1 MTLLSYGQRLAQRVI
16 ADTPVCFAG
25 VYDVFSATLAGR
37 YFDGIFVSGYG
48 FAASFYG
55 MPDIGLIAWADMAA
69 FVQRLR
75 TALPSHHLMTDIDD
89 GYGDPDVAAHAAQA
103 MQRAGTS
110 GIVLEDQKRPRR
122 CGHVDGKQVMDL
134 DDFLIKLRC
143 VRSTVADLY
152 LVARTDALGPAEQ
165 IRRVIAFEE
174 AGADAVLIDG
184 VTNFAVLREAARQLT
199 VPLMFNQIAGGKS
212 PACSLSELNDI
223 GVRLVNYST
232 PCLFAAHAAIDA
244 QMRRLTENDGVLPT
258 NGLTVPR
265 CNAILHDNLIRRDL
279 PSLPMTTP
287 VAPLSSIAVRGRK

>member
-1 MTLLSYGQRLAQRVI
+1 MTLPSYGQRLAQRVI

-75 TALPSHHLMTDIDD
+75 IALPSHHLMTDIDD
-89 GYGDPDVAAHAAQA
+89 GYGDPDVAAHAAVA

-110 GIVLEDQKRPRR
+110 GVVLEDQRRPRR

-134 DDFLIKLRC
+134 ADFLIKLRC

-152 LVARTDALGPAEQ
+152 LVARTDALGSAEQ

-212 PACSLSELNDI
+212 PACSLSELSDI

-232 PCLFAAHAAIDA
+232 PCLFAAHAAIEA
-244 QMRRLTENDGVLPT
+244 EMRRLTENDGVLPT
-258 NGLTVPR
+258 DGVTVPR
-265 CNAILHDNLIRRDL
+265 CNAVLHDNLIRRDL
-279 PSLPMTTP
+279 PPLPMTSP
-287 VAPLSSIAVRGRK
+287 VALVPIVARGRQ